1 MIGNFYFKEPERK
14 KEYNSHFPEM
24 GEYGDLHFK
33 PPSLQDDG
41 QVGPTPPNWEL
52 AKQMLI

>member
-33 PPSLQDDG
+33 PPSLQNDG